1 MNRKVTVRLLRT
13 LRPYTAYLILST
25 VLSVGYV
32 ISSLFIPILVGN
44 AIDAIV
50 EIGNVNFSLLETIF
64 IQIAI
69 SLVFA
74 SLCQY
79 GATLCNNRLAYGVTK
94 TLRDRTFK
102 KIQQLPLSYLD
113 AHPYG
118 DVVSRMISDIDTLS
132 DGLLLGFSQ
141 VFTGIVSI
149 VVTLIFMF
157 SMNWIMALVVV
168 VLTPISL
175 FVARFIA
182 KRIHRYFE
190 MQTVLRGKQT
200 AYIEEMVSGQKIVRA
215 FNYERKSEE
224 KFAFIAGDLE
234 DASLKAN
241 FYSSLVNPS
250 TRFVNALVYAV
261 IAFIGAMMVISQPAF
276 TPGKL
281 TTFLS
286 YASQYTKPFNDISS
300 VVTELQNAM
309 TCADRVFELLDQED
323 EPADISSAVD
333 LKNVRGRV
341 SLEHVFFSYEKD
353 QRLIED
359 FNLNIIPGQ
368 KVAIVGPTGCGK
380 TTLINLLMRFYDVTS
395 GEIRIDHIGLK
406 DLKRNSIRDNYGMV
420 LQETWLRHGTIRE
433 NILLGRACTDDE
445 IQTALKQSHADYFV
459 SRLPDGVDT
468 VIDES
473 GGQLSQGQK
482 QLLCIARVMIHLPP
496 MLILDEA
503 TSSIDTRTEVKIQD
517 AFSKMMKGRTSFIVA
532 HRLST
537 IREADVILVMNE
549 GHIIEQGSHEE
560 LLARK
565 GFYYNLYNAQ
575 FDH

>member
-64 IQIAI
+64 IQIVI

-157 SMNWIMALVVV
+157 SMNWIMALVMV

-224 KFAFIAGDLE
+224 KFAFIAADLE